1 MNKAVAAEFE
11 RVSKIRAQPL
21 TRGWAV
27 DLNYELYHAPDSRL
41 RALVFAAL
49 QQAAGAA
56 ARPGIG
62 VPESAFREMPHLHFK
77 HPIGTVG
84 TAEAE

>member
-1 MNKAVAAEFE
+1 MRWPLVITTRKSYKKALQAEFE
-11 RVSKIRAQPL
+11 RASKIRAEPL

-41 RALVFAAL
+41 RGLIYAAL

-56 ARPGIG
+56 MRPGAGTAI
-62 VPESAFREMPHLHFK
+62 PDSAFREVKL
-77 HPIGTVG
+77 
-84 TAEAE
+84 